1 MKLTV
6 PAWEDQIT
14 LKFSGQEVSLVLDSE
29 TLSYQF
35 N

>member
-6 PAWEDQIT
+6 PAYEDQIT
-14 LKFSGQEVSLVLDSE
+14 LKFSGQEVSLALDSDML
-29 TLSYQF
+29 TYQF